1 MESVT
6 KKPNVPALRFPEF
19 SGEWEE
25 IRLGDVLS
33 KVGSGST
40 PKGGSTTYQE
50 SGILFLRSQN
60 VNYGRLNL
68 EEVAFIS
75 NETHQKMKVSRV
87 LYGDVLLNITGASI
101 GRSCIYT
108 LRNREANVNQ
118 HVCILRGDVNSAF
131 LHFWMESSSGQ
142 RQIFIS
148 QEGGGREGLNFQAIR
163 KFRFFL
169 VTQDEQEKVAAFLT
183 VVDERFGLLKRKK
196 ELLEEYKKG
205 VMQRL
210 FSREIRFKDEEGNE
224 YPEWEEKRL
233 GEVLFEHKEK
243 SNGTEQVHSVSVHK
257 GVINQIEHLGRSFA
271 ALNTDNYNRVYPNDI
286 IYTKSPTGNFPF
298 GIIKRNQKDEEVIV
312 SPLYGVFTAESPG
325 LASWLDE
332 FFSSEVNTHNYLSSI
347 IQKGAKNTIN
357 ITNRTF
363 LTNSTLVP
371 VDPNEQDRI
380 GLLFGV
386 LNDNIQLV
394 TSEIEALSNFKR
406 GLLQKMFV

>member
-1 MESVT
+1 MEAVT

-19 SGEWEE
+19 SGEWQET
-25 IRLGDVLS
+25 RLGAISFPPEYGLNASAVEFDGVNGYLRITDID
-33 KVGSGST
+33 G
-40 PKGGSTTYQE
+40 E
-50 SGILFLRSQN
+50 SGDFRLEKLSSPSDTANDSCVLESGDILLAR
-60 VNYGRLNL
+60 
-68 EEVAFIS
+68 
-75 NETHQKMKVSRV
+75 
-87 LYGDVLLNITGASI
+87 TGAST
-101 GRSCIYT
+101 GKSY
-108 LRNREANVNQ
+108 LHVNRHQ
-118 HVCILRGDVNSAF
+118 FR
-131 LHFWMESSSGQ
+131 LHFAGFLIRFRLLQGYSPKFVQSCLLTDTFNNWVKLMSMRSGQ
-142 RQIFIS
+142 PGINA
-148 QEGGGREGLNFQAIR
+148 REYGS
-163 KFRFFL
+163 FL
-169 VTQDEQEKVAAFLT
+169 LSVPRSEEQEKVAAFLT

-233 GEVLFEHKEK
+233 GEVLFEHKDK

-271 ALNTDNYNRVYPNDI
+271 ASNTDNYNRVYPGDI

-298 GIIKRNQKDEEVIV
+298 GIIKRNQKDEDVIV

-325 LASWLDE
+325 LAIWLDE

-380 GLLFGV
+380 GRLFGA
-386 LNDNIQLV
+386 LNDKIQLM